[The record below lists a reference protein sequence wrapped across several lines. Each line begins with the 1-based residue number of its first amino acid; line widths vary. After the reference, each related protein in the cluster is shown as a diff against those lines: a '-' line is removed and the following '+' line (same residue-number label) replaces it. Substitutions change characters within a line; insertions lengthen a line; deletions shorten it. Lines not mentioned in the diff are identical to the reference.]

1 MAQRHTQNW
10 ALMQNS
16 FATTLPCTITKAMS
30 IEIEPVADI
39 ATGAII
45 ATAVEP
51 GEGEASGI
59 AISPCLNCGAQLDGA
74 FCKNCGQKAQ
84 VHRTLGAFWHDFT
97 HSIFHFEG
105 KIWRTLPMLAFKP
118 GDLTRRYIRGER
130 ARYVSPLAL
139 FLFSVFLMFASFN
152 QIGVPIGPKAQTSRN
167 GAVIDRATMAKEIA
181 VSRAKIEHLEAKRAA
196 AKRGGQAT
204 APIDEEIASEREDLS
219 GLQIGYDLSD
229 GIDATDLIK
238 IDTGDRAKRTT
249 IDGKGSVTNDFSVDA
264 VSQSVLAKLDKGL
277 QNPNL
282 LMYKVQSNAYKFSW
296 LLIPLS
302 LPFLWLLFV
311 WKREYLIYDHI
322 VFITYSL
329 SSITLL
335 LAVASVCAGIAFLEP
350 LVIPLLLI
358 VPPVHMFL
366 QLKGAYRLSVTS
378 SLWRTV
384 VMQVAAVLVLV
395 SFSLI
400 LFALGLAG

>member
-1 MAQRHTQNW
+1 MN
-10 ALMQNS
+10 
-16 FATTLPCTITKAMS
+16 F
-30 IEIEPVADI
+30 EIEPAADV
-39 ATGAII
+39 ATGAVI
-45 ATAVEP
+45 ANAIDPVAGDT
-51 GEGEASGI
+51 SGV
-59 AISPCLNCGAQLDGA
+59 AMSLCLNCGAQLDGA

-84 VHRTLGAFWHDFT
+84 VHRTLSAFWHDFT

-118 GDLTRRYIRGER
+118 GDLTRRYIHGER

-167 GAVIDRATMAKEIA
+167 GAIIDRAAMAKELAI
-181 VSRAKIEHLEAKRAA
+181 SRAKIEHLRAQLAA
-196 AKRGGQAT
+196 AKRDGQAT
-204 APIDEEIASEREDLS
+204 ATIDEELASERENLS

-238 IDTGDRAKRTT
+238 IDTGDRANRATT
-249 IDGKGSVTNDFSVDA
+249 GAKVSITNDFGVDA

-277 QNPNL
+277 ENPNL

-296 LLIPLS
+296 MLIPLS
-302 LPFLWLLFV
+302 LPFLWLLFA
-311 WKREYLIYDHI
+311 WKREYRVYDHV

-329 SSITLL
+329 ASITLL

-366 QLKGAYRLSVTS
+366 QLKGAYRLSLTS

-400 LFALGLAG
+400 LFALGLA